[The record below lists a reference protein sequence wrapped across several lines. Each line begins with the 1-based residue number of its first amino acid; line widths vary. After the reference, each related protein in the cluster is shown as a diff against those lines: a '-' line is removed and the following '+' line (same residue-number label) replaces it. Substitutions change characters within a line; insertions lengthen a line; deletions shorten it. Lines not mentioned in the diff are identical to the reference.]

1 MGKVLVIG
9 ALGAVAIVVRKL
21 FGLARDRASDPQPAL
36 ARERE

>member
-21 FGLARDRASDPQPAL
+21 LGSARGRTTDQPL
-36 ARERE
+36 VPARGPE